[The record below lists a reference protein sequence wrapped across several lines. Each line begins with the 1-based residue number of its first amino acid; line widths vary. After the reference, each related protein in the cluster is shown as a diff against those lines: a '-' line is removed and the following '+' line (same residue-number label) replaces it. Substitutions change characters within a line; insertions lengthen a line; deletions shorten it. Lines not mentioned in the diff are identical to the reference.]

1 MYAFLGRFV
10 ARHWLGMIL
19 FWIALAVTLQLIAP
33 QWDDVTKDGDLAY
46 LPAEMT
52 SVRAEELIS
61 NAFPDDN
68 GKSQIVLVLERSE
81 GLLSANDLEFA
92 EQLANRF
99 DLIAPEDP
107 KARQVPK
114 AERGPSTLG
123 PKIEGLPIVDIWTP
137 KSDVVGSKLVSRS
150 SQGDPGQAALVV
162 LSLTNEFMATGNI
175 FVLEKINR
183 ALDEARVALAA
194 QHATEVAEARQNNQP
209 EPTPLQLGISGSAA
223 IGGDML
229 TSARD
234 SIQNTEIATV
244 LLVLGILLVVYRAP
258 VLVLI
263 PLLTIGVAISVSI
276 SLVALLTQL
285 HEVPGFGWVDF
296 KVFTTSKI
304 FVVVILFGSGTD
316 FCLFLISRY
325 KEELERGLDNARGVA
340 DSLTHVG
347 DALVGSALTTILGL
361 AMMFF
366 ADFGK
371 YRHSGPAI
379 ALCLAVTLIACLTL
393 SPALL
398 RAFGKTVFWPF
409 GVSGA
414 ALRGKSGTVRKLTL
428 YERFWDWS
436 SRVIVARPG
445 LILLGSVLLMSPL
458 AWHGWTSRHDLS
470 YDLLRDMDDSRPSV
484 QGTKLICKHFLAG
497 ETGPLTIL
505 VRRDGG
511 EFNDVESKG
520 RSEIA
525 RLTKELYS
533 VQGSDGTV
541 GIASVRSI
549 AEPLGD
555 TPGVMS
561 VRKMVM
567 IKNPNTLAYFLAQEP
582 GYKGNVARL
591 DVVLSFDPF
600 SNEAADL
607 LSQVERFLLAKSK
620 DRESF
625 WSGAEFD
632 FIGTTSGIRDL
643 RAVTQSDQTLIQR
656 LVVIAVFCV
665 LLVILRRPLL
675 CSYLIVS
682 VLFSY
687 LVTIGATHLLFSWL
701 YQPFPGLDFKVP
713 IFLFVILIAVGE
725 DYNIYLATR
734 VFEEQR
740 RWGLMEGLRIAV
752 AKTGGIITSCGV
764 IMAGTFVSMMTGS
777 LKGMLELGFA
787 LSTGVLL
794 DTFVVRPVLVP
805 AFLALLY
812 KWRSESAATPSVAV
826 GPAEL
831 QHVSNGAPHA
841 ALPHLDRAAHR
852 TARR

>member
-1 MYAFLGRFV
+1 MYALLGRIV
-10 ARHWLGMIL
+10 SRYWLVMIL
-19 FWIALAVTLQLIAP
+19 FWVALAVVLHRFAP
-33 QWDDVTKDGDLAY
+33 EWENVTKDGDLAY
-46 LPAEMT
+46 LPREMT
-52 SVRAEELIS
+52 SVRADELIAK
-61 NAFPDDN
+61 AFPEN
-68 GKSQIVLVLERSE
+68 KGKSQIVLVIERSDG
-81 GLLSANDLEFA
+81 GLTPDDLEFA

-99 DLIAPEDP
+99 ELLPPEDP
-107 KARQVPK
+107 VAKPDART
-114 AERGPSTLG
+114 ARGPSALG
-123 PKIEGLPIVDIWTP
+123 PKVKGLPIVDIWTP
-137 KSDVVGSKLVSRS
+137 KSEVVGAKLISRL
-150 SQGDPGQAALVV
+150 GTYDPGQAALVM
-162 LSLTNEFMATGNI
+162 LSLTNEFMAVDNI
-175 FVLEKINR
+175 NVLEKVNQVI
-183 ALDEARVALAA
+183 DETRVALAE
-194 QHATEVAEARQNNQP
+194 QHAADVAEARANNQP
-209 EPTPLQLGISGSAA
+209 LPAPLQLGVSGSAA

-234 SIQNTEIATV
+234 SIENTEIATV
-244 LLVLGILLVVYRAP
+244 LLVLAILLVVYRAP

-285 HEVPGFGWVDF
+285 HTVQGFSWVDF

-340 DSLTHVG
+340 DSLKHVG

-371 YRHSGPAI
+371 YRDSGPAI

-409 GVSGA
+409 GV
-414 ALRGKSGTVRKLTL
+414 LRGKAVTSRKLTY
-428 YERFWDWS
+428 YEQFWDWS

-445 LILLGSVLLMSPL
+445 LILLASIILMTPL

-470 YDLLRDMDDSRPSV
+470 YDLLCDMDESRASV

-497 ETGPLTIL
+497 ETGPVTIL
-505 VRRDGG
+505 INRKGG
-511 EFNDVESKG
+511 DFNDVESTG
-520 RSEIA
+520 RKELA
-525 RLTKELYS
+525 KLTKELYS
-533 VQGSDGTV
+533 VHGSDGTV
-541 GIASVRSI
+541 GVASVRSI

-555 TPGVMS
+555 SPGALS
-561 VRKMVM
+561 WKKMGMV
-567 IKNPNTLAYFLAQEP
+567 KNPSTINYFLAQEP
-582 GYKGNVARL
+582 GYKGDVARF
-591 DVVLSFDPF
+591 DVVLTYDAF
-600 SNEAADL
+600 SNEAADVL
-607 LSQVERFLLAKSK
+607 AQLEKYLTAKSK
-620 DRESF
+620 DRSSF

-632 FIGTTSGIRDL
+632 FVGTTSGIRDL
-643 RAVTQSDQTLIQR
+643 RAVTLSDQTLIQR
-656 LVVIAVFCV
+656 LVVIAVFGV
-665 LLVILRRPLL
+665 LLLILRRPLL
-675 CSYLIVS
+675 CSYLILS

-740 RWGLMEGLRIAV
+740 RWGLMEGLRTAV
-752 AKTGGIITSCGV
+752 SKTGGIITSCGV
-764 IMAGTFVSMMTGS
+764 IMAGTFISMMTGT

-787 LSTGVLL
+787 LSAGVLL

-805 AFLALLY
+805 AFLALVY
-812 KWRSESAATPSVAV
+812 KWRSEPVKTISADESADMEHAT
-826 GPAEL
+826 
-831 QHVSNGAPHA
+831 NGVPRGV
-841 ALPHLDRAAHR
+841 ALPHRDRAAR
-852 TARR
+852 AGRR